1 MRVPAFSPGPRRS
14 AKAPAFR
21 NSVDY
26 LVGVTFAPARLRT

>member
-1 MRVPAFSPGPRRS
+1 MRVSADFAVSFRS

-21 NSVDY
+21 NSVDH